1 MNAIDLYRKAHWCY
15 LHHIPILPKCLQALI
30 FLMYNTVIPYTT
42 KVGKD
47 TKFAYG
53 GMGCVINKRSV
64 IGERVIIGQ
73 NTTIGRSLDP
83 KDYPVIGN
91 DVYISA
97 GARIIGKVQIGNN
110 VIIGANAVVNK
121 NVEDNC
127 IVAGVPAKAIRRIH
141 VPIWSL
147 LKNIDFPSLNSS
159 GGGIGDILCGIL
171 VSIFHC
177 PFKRICMKG
186 CFLFQIWEAAYV

>member
-64 IGERVIIGQ
+64 I
-73 NTTIGRSLDP
+73 
-83 KDYPVIGN
+83 
-91 DVYISA
+91 
-97 GARIIGKVQIGNN
+97 
-110 VIIGANAVVNK
+110 
-121 NVEDNC
+121 
-127 IVAGVPAKAIRRIH
+127 
-141 VPIWSL
+141 
-147 LKNIDFPSLNSS
+147 
-159 GGGIGDILCGIL
+159 
-171 VSIFHC
+171 
-177 PFKRICMKG
+177 
-186 CFLFQIWEAAYV
+186 